1 MSRRTGASKTPTRP
15 SPSGGKVLADLS
27 WQWEAEFMQP
37 VAPSISRWRK
47 STRSGTAND
56 CVEVADWGH
65 TIRVRDSKDPHG
77 PTLSFLAGDWSA
89 FVAHVRSGTI
99 R

>member
-1 MSRRTGASKTPTRP
+1 M
-15 SPSGGKVLADLS
+15 LADLS
-27 WQWEAEFMQP
+27 WQWEAEYMYP
-37 VAPSISRWRK
+37 PAPPTGRWRK
-47 STRSGTAND
+47 STRSGNAGD

-65 TIRVRDSKDPHG
+65 TIRVRDSKDPYG
-77 PTLSFLAGDWSA
+77 PTLSFLVRDWSA